1 MNNYLPT
8 ITFAFLLL
16 LTGCKKSKESET
28 PQVIDQKPATELD
41 RPIYVSA
48 TKGKF
53 GNRIVV
59 TWAPIP
65 KAKKYQLFK
74 LNESTQEYV
83 LTKET
88 TDTTFTDLQITKPL
102 TKVYYKV
109 MVRNSDTEYSKF
121 SDLDYGYTSGQNYV
135 PFLSFGTEGA
145 GQGQFSFVNHLE
157 VDKDNNIYVSD
168 EGNNVVHKFN
178 QKGTFL
184 ERFYNGQG
192 ARGIVFLNNGNV
204 VVTQAQ
210 YSNPYVKIMD
220 KQKNVLKGW
229 GTYGSADNQF
239 LNIEEITTDDDQNIY
254 VVDGSNNLVK
264 KFDQNGNF
272 LLKFPGAVRAPGQQN
287 GPYPFGI
294 CFFKNKIFVTSP
306 RNGQVRVYDK
316 AGNYIKTWNTGAS
329 ANAIKGKGDHLYI
342 ACGGSI
348 LKTDE
353 DGLVKEDI
361 GRSEIAGGHVSGIAV
376 NSDGDIIALNVSTR
390 KVIIFKQ
397 L

>member
-1 MNNYLPT
+1 MNNYLSA
-8 ITFAFLLL
+8 IAIVFLFA
-16 LTGCKKSKESET
+16 LTGCKKSKENSN
-28 PQVIDQKPATELD
+28 PQTIDQKPVTELD

-88 TDTTFTDLQITKPL
+88 ADTSFTDLQITKPL

-109 MVRNSDTEYSKF
+109 MVRNSETEYSRF

-135 PFLSFGTEGA
+135 PVFSFGTEGT
-145 GQGQFSFVNHLE
+145 GPGQFNFAYHLE

-168 EGNNVVHKFN
+168 EGNNVVQKFD

-192 ARGIVFLNNGNV
+192 ARGIAFLNNGNA

-210 YSNPYVKIMD
+210 YSSPYVAIMD
-220 KQKNVLKGW
+220 KQKNILKGW
-229 GTYGSADNQF
+229 GTYGTADNQF
-239 LNIEEITTDDDQNIY
+239 LNIEEITIDDEQNIY

-272 LLKFPGAVRAPGQQN
+272 LLKFPGAVRAPAQQDN
-287 GPYPFGI
+287 AYPLGI

-316 AGNYIKTWNTGAS
+316 TGNYIKTWNTGAS
-329 ANAIKGKGDHLYI
+329 ANAIKAKGDHLYV

-361 GRSEIAGGHVSGIAV
+361 GRSEIAGGHVRGIAV
-376 NSDGDIIALNVSTR
+376 NSDGDIIALNISAR
-390 KVIIFKQ
+390 KVIVFKK